1 MLKKINFWISLWWF
15 HHFNWFLNQDFL
27 NPRAIRIF
35 FTKTSSIASSK
46 FFQGQMKEILYNRS
60 VYNIVYVFREI
71 QNSILKQFC
80 YHVPFSQSIILKL
93 IYYKRVTSS
102 MCCEYFRVLYWYI
115 IYCLTDNFIK
125 LIKNLKMKIFATII
139 AIAAATIAIS
149 NETKGVCLCCL
160 DLQVV
165 CCTLCLWPDTSA
177 DVQARVTDSI
187 TTIQVFG
194 GPKWTSRTW
203 QLWTEN
209 DHLSYT

>member
-1 MLKKINFWISLWWF
+1 
-15 HHFNWFLNQDFL
+15 
-27 NPRAIRIF
+27 
-35 FTKTSSIASSK
+35 
-46 FFQGQMKEILYNRS
+46 
-60 VYNIVYVFREI
+60 
-71 QNSILKQFC
+71 
-80 YHVPFSQSIILKL
+80 
-93 IYYKRVTSS
+93 

-139 AIAAATIAIS
+139 AIAAASIAIS
-149 NETKGVCLCCL
+149 NDTKGLCLCCL

-165 CCTLCLWPDTSA
+165 CCTLCLLPDTSA

-203 QLWTEN
+203 PLWTEN
-209 DHLSYT
+209 DHLSYFRLDWLKPNAKHAINAQCVIWLVNTAQNVSMATVDVQRRLIIKWKRLFPCSKRSKSDLIIISICFWFKSQVPIVKNFDLKYWN